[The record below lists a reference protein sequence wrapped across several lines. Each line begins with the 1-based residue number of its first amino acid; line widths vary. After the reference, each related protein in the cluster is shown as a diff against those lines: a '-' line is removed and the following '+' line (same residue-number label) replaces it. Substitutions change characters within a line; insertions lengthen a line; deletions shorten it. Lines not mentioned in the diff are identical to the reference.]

1 MRLNTAMAGSRR
13 ITQREVA
20 AVANVSTATVSY
32 VLSGRRD
39 RVRPVSDET
48 RDRVLAA
55 VVKTGYRINKSARS
69 LRRQRTDVACVVYP
83 SPLNPGAEE
92 IVNLFVP
99 AATRSGLTT
108 VCLPIVDGA
117 VGDALDFLSGGSADA
132 ALLLRGH
139 GLTPGRLHSL
149 AANLAIVA
157 FDDHAR
163 PRGFDVVR
171 THRWPAQA
179 MAVDRLARDGR
190 RRLAFFLHHPGEL
203 TETGY
208 RAGLQRNGLR
218 ERPDWIRYVATD
230 RTAAHEAALELLR
243 GETRP
248 DAIVS
253 ASDRTA
259 VQAIYAAQELGLRV
273 PEDVAVIGSG
283 DIDEGRAARPALTT
297 IGPRIADRTVPAER
311 LFERLAAPGR
321 PAGRQLDLPWMLMPR
336 GSG

>member
-1 MRLNTAMAGSRR
+1 MAPTRR
-13 ITQREVA
+13 ITQRDVA
-20 AVANVSTATVSY
+20 AAARVSTATVSY

-39 RVRPVSDET
+39 RARPVSDET
-48 RDRVLAA
+48 RDRVLTA
-55 VVKTGYRINKSARS
+55 VNRTGYRINHSARS

-83 SPLNPGAEE
+83 TPSNPWVEE
-92 IVNLFVP
+92 TVDLFVP
-99 AATRSGLTT
+99 AAARCGLTT

-117 VGDALDFLSGGSADA
+117 VHDALQFLSGGLADA

-139 GLTPGRLHSL
+139 GLTPGQLHAL
-149 AANLAIVA
+149 AAHLAIVA
-157 FDDHAR
+157 FDDHAK

-179 MAVDRLARDGR
+179 MVVDRLAGAGR
-190 RRLAFFLHHPGEL
+190 NRLAFFLHYPGEL

-208 RAGLQRNGLR
+208 RAGLQRNGLA
-218 ERPDWIRYVATD
+218 ERADWIRYVASN

-243 GETRP
+243 GRPRP
-248 DAIVS
+248 DAIVT
-253 ASDRTA
+253 ASDRSA

-297 IGPRIADRTVPAER
+297 IGPRIADRMAAADR
-311 LFERLAAPGR
+311 LFERLAGPGR
-321 PAGRQLDLPWMLMPR
+321 LPGRQLDLPWLLTAR
-336 GSG
+336 DSG

>member
-1 MRLNTAMAGSRR
+1 
-13 ITQREVA
+13 
-20 AVANVSTATVSY
+20 
-32 VLSGRRD
+32 
-39 RVRPVSDET
+39 VSDET

-55 VVKTGYRINKSARS
+55 VNRTGYRINHSARS

-83 SPLNPGAEE
+83 TPLNPGAEE
-92 IVNLFVP
+92 IVNQFVP
-99 AATRSGLTT
+99 AATRCGLTT

-117 VGDALDFLSGGSADA
+117 VHDALNFLSGGSADA

-139 GLTPGRLHSL
+139 GLTPGQLHAL
-149 AANLAIVA
+149 AAHLSIVA

-179 MAVDRLARDGR
+179 MAVDRLARAGR
-190 RRLAFFLHHPGEL
+190 RRFAFFLHHSGEL
-203 TETGY
+203 AETGY
-208 RAGLQRNGLR
+208 RAGLQRNGLA
-218 ERPDWIRYVATD
+218 ERTDWIRFVATD

-243 GETRP
+243 GRTRP

-297 IGPRIADRTVPAER
+297 IGPRIADRIVPVDR
-311 LFERLAAPGR
+311 LFDRLAAPGR
-321 PAGRQLDLPWMLMPR
+321 LAGAQLDLPWLLTAR
-336 GSG
+336 DSG